1 MHAADA
7 YREKKRSQRLIG
19 ASIAVTVLLSIAGCF
34 EVVRSMAGGSAAAL
48 ISSLYGIA
56 AVWGGFWAVNDMRT
70 FEPFVDV
77 RAQFEAAE
85 RRRKTTQEEL
95 RYVVEILRSDPE
107 LGRRYEQF
115 KQSKKAALLDPDKPG
130 LTLPWP

>member
-7 YREKKRSQRLIG
+7 YRAKRRSQGLIG
-19 ASIAVTVLLSIAGCF
+19 TSIAVVVLVSIAGCF
-34 EVVRSMAGGSAAAL
+34 EMIRSMTGDGVAAL

-56 AVWGGFWAVNDMRT
+56 AVWGGFWTINDMRT

-77 RAQFEAAE
+77 RAQFEMTE
-85 RRRKTTQEEL
+85 RRQQAEQEEL

-107 LGRRYEQF
+107 MGRRYEQF
-115 KQSKKAALLDPDKPG
+115 KQSKRASHLDPSKPG